1 MNLNQLY
8 YFQKVAKLQH
18 YHQAAREL
26 NISQPSLSRSISN
39 LEEELSIT
47 LFQKNG
53 RNIEMTK
60 YGRIFLD
67 HVNRILEEVNI
78 AENKMKSLAGSRSG
92 HIDIGYVFPLA
103 KTYIPRMVRNFL
115 NQEQNH
121 EITFS
126 LTQEITSQL
135 VKDLKSEK
143 YDIIFGSY
151 VPDEPKIEFIP
162 VVNQEMVIIT
172 PPGHPLKH
180 KKSLV
185 LEDLLSYPVIGY
197 DRTSGLGQYTH
208 SIYRQNHMTP
218 SIAFETSDE
227 NAIAS
232 LVAEDF
238 GIGFVAHVE
247 SLREYDVEILHL
259 TNVKP
264 YHTVYMAYL
273 KDMPMIPAVRKFIDF
288 VKKTIDK
295 FY

>member
-8 YFQKVAKLQH
+8 YFQKIAKLQH
-18 YHQAAREL
+18 YHQAAKEL

-39 LEEELSIT
+39 LEDELGVS

-53 RNIEMTK
+53 RNIELTK
-60 YGRIFLD
+60 YGRIFLE
-67 HVNRILEEVNI
+67 HVNRILEEINI

-126 LTQEITSQL
+126 LSQEITSQL
-135 VKDLKSEK
+135 IVDLKAEK

-172 PPGHPLKH
+172 PPEHPLKH
-180 KKSLV
+180 KSSLV

-208 SIYRQNHMTP
+208 SIYRQNHMEP

-232 LVAEDF
+232 MVAEDF

-247 SLREYDVEILHL
+247 SLREYDIEILHL
-259 TNVKP
+259 TNMKP

-273 KDMPMIPAVRKFIDF
+273 KDKPMIPAVRKFIDF

-295 FY
+295 IY

>member
-8 YFQKVAKLQH
+8 YFQKIAKLQH
-18 YHQAAREL
+18 YHQAAKEL

-39 LEEELSIT
+39 LEEELGVS

-53 RNIEMTK
+53 RNIELTK
-60 YGRIFLD
+60 YGRIFLE
-67 HVNRILEEVNI
+67 HVNRILDEINI

-126 LTQEITSQL
+126 LSQEITSQL
-135 VKDLKSEK
+135 IVDLKEEK

-151 VPDEPKIEFIP
+151 VPNEPKIEFIP

-172 PPGHPLKH
+172 PPEHPLKH
-180 KKSLV
+180 KSSLV

-208 SIYRQNHMTP
+208 SLYRQNHMEP

-247 SLREYDVEILHL
+247 SLREYDIEILHL
-259 TNVKP
+259 TNMKP

-273 KDMPMIPAVRKFIDF
+273 KDKPMIPAVRKFIDF

-295 FY
+295 IY

>member
-8 YFQKVAKLQH
+8 YFQKIAKLQH
-18 YHQAAREL
+18 YHQAAKEL

-39 LEEELSIT
+39 LEDELGVS

-53 RNIEMTK
+53 RNIELTK
-60 YGRIFLD
+60 YGRIFLE
-67 HVNRILEEVNI
+67 HVNRILEEINI

-126 LTQEITSQL
+126 LSQEITSQL
-135 VKDLKSEK
+135 IVDLKAEK

-172 PPGHPLKH
+172 PPEHPLKH
-180 KKSLV
+180 KSSLV

-208 SIYRQNHMTP
+208 SIYRQNHMEP

-247 SLREYDVEILHL
+247 SLREYDIEILHL
-259 TNVKP
+259 TNMKP

-273 KDMPMIPAVRKFIDF
+273 KDKPMIPAVRKFIDF
-288 VKKTIDK
+288 VKKAIDK
-295 FY
+295 IY

>member
-8 YFQKVAKLQH
+8 YFQKIAKLQH
-18 YHQAAREL
+18 YHQAAKEL

-39 LEEELSIT
+39 LEDELGVS

-53 RNIEMTK
+53 RNIELTK
-60 YGRIFLD
+60 YGRIFLE
-67 HVNRILEEVNI
+67 HVNRILEEINI
-78 AENKMKSLAGSRSG
+78 VENKMKSLAGSRSG

-126 LTQEITSQL
+126 LSQEITSQL
-135 VKDLKSEK
+135 IVDLKAEK

-172 PPGHPLKH
+172 PPEHPLKH
-180 KKSLV
+180 KSSLV

-208 SIYRQNHMTP
+208 SIYRQNHMEP

-247 SLREYDVEILHL
+247 SLREYDIEILHL
-259 TNVKP
+259 TNMKP

-273 KDMPMIPAVRKFIDF
+273 KDKPMIPAVRKFIDF

-295 FY
+295 IY

>member
-8 YFQKVAKLQH
+8 YFQKIAKLQH
-18 YHQAAREL
+18 YHQAAKEL

-39 LEEELSIT
+39 LEEELGVS

-53 RNIEMTK
+53 RNIELTK
-60 YGRIFLD
+60 YGRIFLE
-67 HVNRILEEVNI
+67 HVNRILDEINI

-126 LTQEITSQL
+126 LSQEITSQL
-135 VKDLKSEK
+135 IVDLKEEK

-172 PPGHPLKH
+172 PPEHPLKY
-180 KKSLV
+180 KSSLV

-208 SIYRQNHMTP
+208 SLYRQNHMEP

-247 SLREYDVEILHL
+247 SLREYDIEILHL
-259 TNVKP
+259 TNMKP

-273 KDMPMIPAVRKFIDF
+273 KDKPMIPAVRKFIDF

-295 FY
+295 IY

>member
-8 YFQKVAKLQH
+8 YFQKIAKLQH

-39 LEEELSIT
+39 LEEELGVS

-53 RNIEMTK
+53 RNIELTK
-60 YGRIFLD
+60 YGRIFLE
-67 HVNRILEEVNI
+67 HVNRILEEINI

-126 LTQEITSQL
+126 LSQEITSEL
-135 VKDLKSEK
+135 IVDLKEEK

-151 VPDEPKIEFIP
+151 VPDESKIEFIP

-172 PPGHPLKH
+172 PPEHPLKH
-180 KKSLV
+180 KSSLV

-208 SIYRQNHMTP
+208 SIYRQNHMKP

-247 SLREYDVEILHL
+247 SLREYDIEILHL
-259 TNVKP
+259 TNMKP

-273 KDMPMIPAVRKFIDF
+273 KDKPMIPAVRKFIDF
-288 VKKTIDK
+288 VKKTIDEI
-295 FY
+295 Y

>member
-8 YFQKVAKLQH
+8 YFQKIAKLQH
-18 YHQAAREL
+18 YHQAAKEL

-39 LEEELSIT
+39 LEDELGVS

-53 RNIEMTK
+53 RNIELTK
-60 YGRIFLD
+60 YGRIFLE
-67 HVNRILEEVNI
+67 HVNRILEEINI
-78 AENKMKSLAGSRSG
+78 VENKMKSLAGSRSG

-126 LTQEITSQL
+126 LSQEITSQL
-135 VKDLKSEK
+135 IVDLKVEK

-172 PPGHPLKH
+172 PPEHPLKH
-180 KKSLV
+180 KSSLV

-208 SIYRQNHMTP
+208 SIYRQNHMEP

-247 SLREYDVEILHL
+247 SLREYDIEILHL
-259 TNVKP
+259 TNMKP

-273 KDMPMIPAVRKFIDF
+273 KDKPMIPAVRKFIDF

-295 FY
+295 IY

>member
-8 YFQKVAKLQH
+8 YFQKIAKLQH

-39 LEEELSIT
+39 LEEELGVS

-53 RNIEMTK
+53 RNIELTK
-60 YGRIFLD
+60 YGRIFLE
-67 HVNRILEEVNI
+67 HVNRILEEINI

-126 LTQEITSQL
+126 LSQEITSEL
-135 VKDLKSEK
+135 IIDLKEEK

-172 PPGHPLKH
+172 PPEHPLKH
-180 KKSLV
+180 KSFLV

-208 SIYRQNHMTP
+208 SIYRQNHMEP

-247 SLREYDVEILHL
+247 SLREYDIEILHL
-259 TNVKP
+259 TNMKP

-273 KDMPMIPAVRKFIDF
+273 KDKPMIPAVHKFIDF

-295 FY
+295 IY

>member
-8 YFQKVAKLQH
+8 YFQKIAKLQH
-18 YHQAAREL
+18 YHQAAKEL

-39 LEEELSIT
+39 LEEELGVS

-53 RNIEMTK
+53 RNIELTK
-60 YGRIFLD
+60 YGRIFLE
-67 HVNRILEEVNI
+67 HVNRILEEINI

-126 LTQEITSQL
+126 LSQEITSEL
-135 VKDLKSEK
+135 IIDLKEEK

-172 PPGHPLKH
+172 PPEHPLKY
-180 KKSLV
+180 KSSLV

-208 SIYRQNHMTP
+208 SIYRQNHMKP

-247 SLREYDVEILHL
+247 SLREYDIEILHL
-259 TNVKP
+259 TNMKP

-273 KDMPMIPAVRKFIDF
+273 KDKPMIPAVRKFIDF
-288 VKKTIDK
+288 VKKTIDEI
-295 FY
+295 Y

>member
-18 YHQAAREL
+18 YHQAANEL
-26 NISQPSLSRSISN
+26 NISQPSLSRSIAN
-39 LEEELSIT
+39 LEEELGVS

-53 RNIEMTK
+53 RNIALTK

-67 HVNRILEEVNI
+67 HVDRILEEINI
-78 AENKMKSLAGSRSG
+78 AEQKMKSLAGSSSG

-103 KTYIPRMVRNFL
+103 KSYIPRLVRSFL
-115 NQEQNH
+115 NHEQNH
-121 EITFS
+121 DITFS
-126 LTQEITSQL
+126 LSQEITKRL
-135 VKDLKSEK
+135 ITDLKSEK

-151 VPDEPKIEFIP
+151 VPEETSIEFVP
-162 VVNQEMVIIT
+162 VINQEMVIIT
-172 PPGHPLKH
+172 PLEHPLKH
-180 KKSLV
+180 KKPLV

-197 DRTSGLGQYTH
+197 DKTSGLGQYTH
-208 SIYRQNHMTP
+208 SIYRQNHMNP

-232 LVAEDF
+232 LVAENF

-247 SLREYDVEILHL
+247 SLREYEIEILHL
-259 TNVKP
+259 DNVKP

-273 KDMPMIPAVRKFIDF
+273 KEKPMIPAVRKFINF
-288 VKKTIDK
+288 VKNTIDK
-295 FY
+295 IY